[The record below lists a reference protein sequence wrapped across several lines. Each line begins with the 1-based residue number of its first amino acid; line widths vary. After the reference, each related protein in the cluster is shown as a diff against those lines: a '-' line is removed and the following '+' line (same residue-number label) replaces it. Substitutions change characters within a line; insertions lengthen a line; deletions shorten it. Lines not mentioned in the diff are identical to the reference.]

1 MYACV
6 TCSQIL
12 SSETLICFEQNSL
25 NPQPKLLT
33 AVGLWWWLLS
43 SSTFL
48 PLCCFL
54 GDLWYMVAGGSQ
66 GHWIYFCDVICSKK
80 RTLNYIVFVC
90 EFTVSDICTL
100 QSIVIVIVISIH
112 FHLRAIGSP
121 FWLPSCSYK
130 FCCAFPF
137 HLSDTVMIPPSY
149 SNVSWVIWH
158 FWSKTMSLHTT
169 VTIQPR
175 GTSTMNMLGF
185 ILLEHWLVFCVLAT
199 FSRH

>member
-1 MYACV
+1 MWIH
-6 TCSQIL
+6 SQWHL
-12 SSETLICFEQNSL
+12 YTSSL
-25 NPQPKLLT
+25 
-33 AVGLWWWLLS
+33 
-43 SSTFL
+43 
-48 PLCCFL
+48 
-54 GDLWYMVAGGSQ
+54 Y
-66 GHWIYFCDVICSKK
+66 
-80 RTLNYIVFVC
+80 
-90 EFTVSDICTL
+90 
-100 QSIVIVIVISIH
+100 VISIH

-175 GTSTMNMLGF
+175 GTLTMNMLGF
-185 ILLEHWLVFCVLAT
+185 ILLEHWLVFCVLAA
-199 FSRH
+199 FSRHSVDKTKCNIKQFESNEGLKKWWRFGSNHVTWSSHANLPLFHSSAAIALFY

>member
-1 MYACV
+1 MWIHSQWHLYTPSPYA
-6 TCSQIL
+6 
-12 SSETLICFEQNSL
+12 
-25 NPQPKLLT
+25 
-33 AVGLWWWLLS
+33 
-43 SSTFL
+43 
-48 PLCCFL
+48 
-54 GDLWYMVAGGSQ
+54 
-66 GHWIYFCDVICSKK
+66 
-80 RTLNYIVFVC
+80 
-90 EFTVSDICTL
+90 
-100 QSIVIVIVISIH
+100 ISIH

-185 ILLEHWLVFCVLAT
+185 ILLEHWLVFCVLAA
-199 FSRH
+199 FSRHSVDKTKCNIKQFESNRGVKKMVEVWVQPCDLIKSRKPPAFSLLCCYCVVLLTEHLWQACILVSLYSLNKWQSLKTSLCS